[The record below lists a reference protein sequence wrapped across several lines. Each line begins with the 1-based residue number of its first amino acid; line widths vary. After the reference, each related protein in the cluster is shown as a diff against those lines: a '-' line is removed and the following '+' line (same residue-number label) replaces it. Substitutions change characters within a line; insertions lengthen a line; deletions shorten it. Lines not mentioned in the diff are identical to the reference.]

1 MADRLLNDFAVDTSP
16 AIVERHVDEEAR
28 SKLIG
33 QGVHPLM
40 ARLYAARGVVSSD
53 DLDTALGSLLP
64 THMLQGCHA
73 AGELLA
79 DAIVDKRRM
88 LIVADYDADGATAC
102 ALGVGVLQQLGAEIG
117 YLVPNRFEH
126 GYGLTPEIVELAA
139 RQSPQL
145 IITVDN
151 GIASVEGVARA
162 SQLGMQVL
170 ITDHHLPGRRLP
182 NAACI
187 VNPNQPGD
195 SFPSKN
201 LAGVG
206 VMFYVLLALRGE
218 LRRRGWF
225 AKHIE
230 PNLADQLDLVALG
243 TVADVARLD
252 KNNRTL
258 VTQGLRRI
266 RSGRTR
272 PGIKALF
279 AVTGRDRRRASSYDL
294 GFVLGPRLNAA
305 GRLTDM
311 SIGIECLLTAD
322 AQRGQQL
329 AGQLD
334 DLNRARR
341 EVQAQ
346 MQASALDLMRNIH
359 VGDCC
364 GLALYDPN
372 WHHGVIGVLASRL
385 RESLHRPVIAL
396 APASDT
402 EVKGSGRSIPGVN
415 LRDALDL
422 LSKRYPD
429 LLLRFGGH
437 AMAAGITIRRDD
449 VEAFASAFDKTVRSL
464 MDPGDLNQRIEVDGS
479 LAATDCSLE
488 VAELLERQVWGQG
501 FVAPKFC
508 DTFEVVDQRVISGRH
523 RRLQLCQPG
532 ADHPIEAIRFGDDSL
547 LPKRIQC
554 VYRLNVNEFNGKR
567 SPQLILEQLR
577 PARG

>member
-1 MADRLLNDFAVDTSP
+1 M
-16 AIVERHVDEEAR
+16 
-28 SKLIG
+28 
-33 QGVHPLM
+33 
-40 ARLYAARGVVSSD
+40 
-53 DLDTALGSLLP
+53 
-64 THMLQGCHA
+64 
-73 AGELLA
+73 
-79 DAIVDKRRM
+79 
-88 LIVADYDADGATAC
+88 
-102 ALGVGVLQQLGAEIG
+102 
-117 YLVPNRFEH
+117 
-126 GYGLTPEIVELAA
+126 
-139 RQSPQL
+139 
-145 IITVDN
+145 
-151 GIASVEGVARA
+151 
-162 SQLGMQVL
+162 
-170 ITDHHLPGRRLP
+170 
-182 NAACI
+182 
-187 VNPNQPGD
+187 
-195 SFPSKN
+195 
-201 LAGVG
+201 
-206 VMFYVLLALRGE
+206 
-218 LRRRGWF
+218 
-225 AKHIE
+225 
-230 PNLADQLDLVALG
+230 
-243 TVADVARLD
+243 
-252 KNNRTL
+252 
-258 VTQGLRRI
+258 
-266 RSGRTR
+266 
-272 PGIKALF
+272 
-279 AVTGRDRRRASSYDL
+279 
-294 GFVLGPRLNAA
+294 
-305 GRLTDM
+305 
-311 SIGIECLLTAD
+311 TAD